1 MLLGFKKLYK
11 QSETVWNMK
20 LFIIYFNDIYN
31 LQNYIIFFKIQW
43 VNLFFIEKNGKTA
56 LIFFLT
62 FAIK

>member
-56 LIFFLT
+56 IIFFLT

>member
-1 MLLGFKKLYK
+1 MEL
-11 QSETVWNMK
+11 K

-31 LQNYIIFFKIQW
+31 LQNYIIFFKIRW

-56 LIFFLT
+56 IIFFLT

>member
-20 LFIIYFNDIYN
+20 LFIIYFNDIYH

-56 LIFFLT
+56 IIFFLT